1 MSDNDITPADV
12 EELMNV
18 FGMDSA
24 MFKQTP
30 STKKKK
36 KGRDTTERSE
46 QLAKKK
52 QEIKDL
58 KQNLEILKREK
69 NRHQR
74 DSGTALDRINELEGE
89 RDELLRHIDT
99 LDKRIEE
106 LNSYG
111 REDILDMDDYLASE
125 LDYQTNYIKKE
136 LERIADY
143 YEISKRKKRKDE
155 LIEVIVL
162 FEKDPVNIQK
172 VYQRKKLWR
181 YIEEIRKDKY
191 LRQFLI
197 LD

>member
-1 MSDNDITPADV
+1 MIQNDSPNLQYSLQENKKNNDNVSYEDV
-12 EELMNV
+12 LQQVETLDE
-18 FGMDSA
+18 
-24 MFKQTP
+24 
-30 STKKKK
+30 
-36 KGRDTTERSE
+36 
-46 QLAKKK
+46 
-52 QEIKDL
+52 
-58 KQNLEILKREK
+58 
-69 NRHQR
+69 
-74 DSGTALDRINELEGE
+74 ALDEALPDLEATYIYE
-89 RDELLRHIDT
+89 
-99 LDKRIEE
+99 
-106 LNSYG
+106 
-111 REDILDMDDYLASE
+111 EDILDMDDYLASE

-172 VYQRKKLWR
+172 VYQRKKLWK